1 MGPRQCQVP
10 GWALRGQRHSWTIL
24 WVLTPTTMRRRRSR
38 STSAASVSA
47 SSRMWWPPV
56 WRAPSPTAYTWVW
69 ARPRG
74 PQNNPGCSEHAV
86 TAPGP
91 PAGLLQMQ
99 LILHYDETYR
109 EVKYS
114 NIQLED
120 IDHKVLMGINVTPVA
135 ALLYTP
141 ILIRFFG
148 TKWAM
153 FLAVGIYALFVSS
166 NYWERYYTLVPSA
179 VAIGMV
185 IVPLWASMGNYI
197 TRMAQKYYEYVNYK
211 EEQERVRAPRD
222 ACNAYIIIFQTIFYS
237 CFHLSFVCA
246 QMPMVFFLNNYLY
259 QLNHTLFAVKHCG
272 TLSHGTLPGFNKTV
286 LQSLPRSVNL
296 IVVESALMAAAFL
309 AMLVVSAGQEGT
321 APGWA
326 RAAPHLWHSAGA
338 GAVRRRVPAHGGDR
352 HAQHRLGEH
361 LPAALQAHAGLSP
374 AAPPAAVHL
383 QRLRGALCL
392 HRILPGRTWD
402 GVGGVRER
410 GRVTLSPPSLQNY
423 GVCTL
428 GLEKLAYL
436 LMAYGFSASA
446 CSSLALSM
454 LRLRRQIPLLA
465 GAVIHAG
472 LLVLL
477 FCWAPEP
484 RQQAQAPL
492 LYIVAALWG
501 MGSTLNKTGI
511 SILLGML
518 YKNKERQDFIFT
530 IYHWWQA
537 LAIFA
542 VYLSSG
548 LPMKVSPRCAP
559 AQPWDVPSSPDPKP
573 RCAAGQAVHAAADA
587 GGGGG
592 DVPVDGAEAG
602 AARGIPAAPPAAPTP
617 QALRVPLPGG
627 GQLGRDRLRG
637 RRGPAGRQGEP
648 GRGCPR
654 GRAAHRGRGAAGID
668 TARPRPALK
677 RRAGPLPSLGMPKP
691 PPVGLKPPSGQA
703 CSPPSK
709 AAHSAPR
716 SGPQAPRLTC
726 SPPERLTDPQTV
738 VQTPRQTRGPA
749 GHAHSPLSWGAA
761 PQTEPQHPSPTL
773 QPPQAGRQPPQ
784 GNLVPS

>member
-1 MGPRQCQVP
+1 MEKDPDCCQD
-10 GWALRGQRHSWTIL
+10 GAKM
-24 WVLTPTTMRRRRSR
+24 VLGAGLGTEGTETQLDDFVGAHADYNEEEEEQKYFRRKRLGVIKNVV
-38 STSAASVSA
+38 AASLAGTLTYSV
-47 SSRMWWPPV
+47 
-56 WRAPSPTAYTWVW
+56 YL
-69 ARPRG
+69 
-74 PQNNPGCSEHAV
+74 
-86 TAPGP
+86 
-91 PAGLLQMQ
+91 GLLQMQ

-179 VAIGMV
+179 VAIGVV

-211 EEQERVRAPRD
+211 EEQKEQVLRD
-222 ACNAYIIIFQTIFYS
+222 ACNTYIIIFQTIFYS

-259 QLNHTLFAVKHCG
+259 QLNHTLSTVKHCG
-272 TLSHGTLPGFNKTV
+272 TLSHGMLPGFNKTV

-296 IVVESALMAAAFL
+296 IIVESALMAAAFL
-309 AMLVVSAGQEGT
+309 AMLVVLVLCGAAYRPMEEIDMRSI
-321 APGWA
+321 GWGNIFQLPFKHM
-326 RAAPHLWHSAGA
+326 RDYRLQHL
-338 GAVRRRVPAHGGDR
+338 
-352 HAQHRLGEH
+352 
-361 LPAALQAHAGLSP
+361 LPLFIYSGFEVLF
-374 AAPPAAVHL
+374 VCT
-383 QRLRGALCL
+383 GF
-392 HRILPGRTWD
+392 
-402 GVGGVRER
+402 
-410 GRVTLSPPSLQNY
+410 SLNY

-454 LRLRRQIPLLA
+454 LRLRRHIPLLA

-472 LLVLL
+472 LLVML

-492 LYIVAALWG
+492 LYSIAALWG
-501 MGSTLNKTGI
+501 MGSALNKTGI

-542 VYLSSG
+542 VYLWSG
-548 LPMKVSPRCAP
+548 LPMKAKLSMLLLTLVVAVGTYLWMERKLARRVEYRLPRL
-559 AQPWDVPSSPDPKP
+559 P
-573 RCAAGQAVHAAADA
+573 RPRHKSCGYRYLEEDNSDET
-587 GGGGG
+587 GSEDGG
-592 DVPVDGAEAG
+592 DQQDSRESAAG
-602 AARGIPAAPPAAPTP
+602 AARGDE
-617 QALRVPLPGG
+617 QARE
-627 GQLGRDRLRG
+627 D
-637 RRGPAGRQGEP
+637 GE
-648 GRGCPR
+648 
-654 GRAAHRGRGAAGID
+654 
-668 TARPRPALK
+668 
-677 RRAGPLPSLGMPKP
+677 
-691 PPVGLKPPSGQA
+691 Q
-703 CSPPSK
+703 
-709 AAHSAPR
+709 
-716 SGPQAPRLTC
+716 
-726 SPPERLTDPQTV
+726 
-738 VQTPRQTRGPA
+738 
-749 GHAHSPLSWGAA
+749 
-761 PQTEPQHPSPTL
+761 
-773 QPPQAGRQPPQ
+773 
-784 GNLVPS
+784 